1 MEQNA
6 EGKVKNAGGN
16 ESNNNA
22 AKSADKS
29 QANAKRNRILQCL
42 GNLNAL
48 YKVQG
53 ALLNQMEREFE

>member
-6 EGKVKNAGGN
+6 EGNVKNAGRN
-16 ESNNNA
+16 KSNDNA
-22 AKSADKS
+22 AKSTDNAQAD
-29 QANAKRNRILQCL
+29 AKRNRILQCL